1 MSVTSRDKV
10 CHQVRTLLLNQ
21 PKPPPML
28 PRRNDD
34 DKGSI
39 SNTENETQLELL
51 TIFFL
56 ITFFLRK
63 KVERMV
69 GILAQVDD
77 IFSWASRGEKL
88 IGTGWG
94 MRIQSHGYQHLMYS
108 GRCNIRRSA
117 RGQREHGFL
126 LDQHY

>member
-1 MSVTSRDKV
+1 
-10 CHQVRTLLLNQ
+10 
-21 PKPPPML
+21 ML

-56 ITFFLRK
+56 TTFFLRK

-69 GILAQVDD
+69 GLLAQIDD
-77 IFSWASRGEKL
+77 IFSWASRG
-88 IGTGWG
+88 
-94 MRIQSHGYQHLMYS
+94 
-108 GRCNIRRSA
+108 
-117 RGQREHGFL
+117 GFL
-126 LDQHY
+126 IVAR